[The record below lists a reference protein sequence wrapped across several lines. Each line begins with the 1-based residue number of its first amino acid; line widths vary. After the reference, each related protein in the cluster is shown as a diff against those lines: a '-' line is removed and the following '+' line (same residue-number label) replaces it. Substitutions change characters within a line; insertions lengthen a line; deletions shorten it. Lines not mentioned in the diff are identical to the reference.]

1 MGIRGLVL
9 QLIVYGVVLAAAS
22 AEAYPIAK
30 PGCQDKCGDVT
41 LPYPFGTTEECY
53 YDPEFL
59 ITCNDTFDPPKAFL
73 TASAINVTNITLGGK
88 LHILQYI
95 AKDCY
100 KQSGS
105 PIADNKPWLRLSKFI
120 ISDTDNKF
128 TAVGCDTEAFVYGSQ
143 GEKYFKVGCLSV
155 CDSID
160 YVSNGSCSGVG
171 CCQTS
176 IPKGLD
182 YVELTVS
189 SYDNHTRV
197 WDFNPCSYAFIVE
210 ANQFNFSSTYLQD
223 LRNVNLL
230 PVVLDWAI
238 GNETCEQVKNNMT
251 PYACQGNSTCIDA
264 ENGSGYHCE
273 CLEGYEGNPYL
284 PNGCQGITGDLFLMV
299 WFIYADIDE
308 CQDSSLHDCERSCI
322 NIEGNY
328 TCLCP
333 KGHHGDGRKDGE
345 GCIPNRSLVI
355 EVTVGI
361 SVGLTGLLM
370 GGTWLYW
377 GFNKWKLIKLKEKF
391 FRQNGGFMLQQQL
404 SGREGSTTE
413 TAKIFTAE
421 ELEKATDNYDES
433 RIIGRGGYGT
443 VYKGTLLN
451 GKIVA
456 IKKSKVVD
464 QSQIEQF
471 INEVIVLSQINHRNV
486 VKLLGC
492 CLETEVPLLVYE
504 FVNNGTLFE
513 HIHTKK
519 VLDECV
525 LNKANLQQL
534 NEAGSLATRCVRVNG
549 EERPTMKEVAM
560 ELEGLRIMVQHPW
573 VNDELNLEETEY
585 LLGESLDAVDYRGST
600 NMNAGYDSMRNHVI
614 VAVHD
619 GR

>member
-88 LHILQYI
+88 VHILQYI
-95 AKDCY
+95 ARDCY
-100 KQSGS
+100 AESGS
-105 PIADNKPWLRLSKFI
+105 PIADNKPWLRLSKFV

-128 TAVGCDTEAFVYGSQ
+128 TAVGCDTEAFVNGSQ
-143 GEKYFKVGCLSV
+143 GEKDFKVGCLSV

-223 LRNVNLL
+223 LRNVNSL

-264 ENGSGYHCE
+264 ENGSGYHCK

-284 PNGCQGITGDLFLMV
+284 PNGCR
-299 WFIYADIDE
+299 DIDE
-308 CQDSSLHDCERSCI
+308 CQDSSLHDWERSCI
-322 NIEGNY
+322 NIEGNF

-333 KGHHGDGRKDGE
+333 E
-345 GCIPNRSLVI
+345 GAPWGWKKRWR
-355 EVTVGI
+355 
-361 SVGLTGLLM
+361 GLH
-370 GGTWLYW
+370 
-377 GFNKWKLIKLKEKF
+377 
-391 FRQNGGFMLQQQL
+391 
-404 SGREGSTTE
+404 S
-413 TAKIFTAE
+413 
-421 ELEKATDNYDES
+421 
-433 RIIGRGGYGT
+433 
-443 VYKGTLLN
+443 
-451 GKIVA
+451 
-456 IKKSKVVD
+456 
-464 QSQIEQF
+464 
-471 INEVIVLSQINHRNV
+471 
-486 VKLLGC
+486 
-492 CLETEVPLLVYE
+492 
-504 FVNNGTLFE
+504 
-513 HIHTKK
+513 
-519 VLDECV
+519 
-525 LNKANLQQL
+525 
-534 NEAGSLATRCVRVNG
+534 
-549 EERPTMKEVAM
+549 
-560 ELEGLRIMVQHPW
+560 
-573 VNDELNLEETEY
+573 
-585 LLGESLDAVDYRGST
+585 
-600 NMNAGYDSMRNHVI
+600 
-614 VAVHD
+614 
-619 GR
+619 